1 MEILLENIAPV
12 DFSSSIGQEF
22 TALTVP
28 QPVTLTLKRI
38 DIGSPNPGFRTP
50 FTLTFTSDWS
60 VMLLE
65 AQYRLVA
72 PDHREYLFHLVPDA
86 AVSAQQRVYMAYF
99 N

>member
-1 MEILLENIAPV
+1 MTTLIETLAPV
-12 DFSSSIGQEF
+12 NLSSSIGHNF

-28 QPVTLTLKRI
+28 QPVTLTLTRI
-38 DIGSPNPGFRTP
+38 DVGSPNPGFPTP

-60 VMLLE
+60 VLLLE

-72 PDHREYLFHLVPDA
+72 PDRHEYLVHLVPVA
-86 AVSAQQRVYMAYF
+86 GVPEQKRVYMAYF